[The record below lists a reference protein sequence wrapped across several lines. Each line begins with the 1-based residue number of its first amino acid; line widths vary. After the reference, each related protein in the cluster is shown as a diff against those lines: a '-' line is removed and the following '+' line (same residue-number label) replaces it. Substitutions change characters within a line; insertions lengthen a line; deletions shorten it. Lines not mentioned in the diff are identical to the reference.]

1 MTMHLDDLSVRH
13 LGECRYDSP
22 FSEMLAAKQTS
33 PHYVSESDR
42 VLLDDT
48 VSMLAKQNLPPSQL
62 PSFEAAGPRRKIY
75 FDPDDV
81 TAGIVTCGGL
91 CPGLNDVIRGIVQEL
106 TVYYSVKRILGFR
119 NGFQGMTAKH
129 CNNTVELT
137 PERVRDIN
145 NAGGTILGSSRGAQD
160 ANEMVDS
167 LVLRGINVL
176 FVIGGDG
183 GMRAATNLAAAIRA
197 RGLDIA
203 VIGVPKT
210 IDNDLPFTDQSF
222 GFQSAFARATDFVSS
237 VSVEAAA
244 SPDGIGIVKLMGRH
258 SGFIAC
264 YAALALN
271 TADIVLIPEVPFAL
285 HGTDGL
291 LALVEQ
297 HVRSKGYVVI
307 VVAEGAGRDLLE
319 ERGLLP
325 DDATDASGNA
335 KLGDIGALLR
345 ESITAHLTDVGLT
358 PTVRYIDPSY
368 AIRSITANAYDSV
381 YCLRLAHAAV
391 HAAMAGRT
399 ETAVVRWRRRFV
411 HVPMS
416 LIISHRN
423 QVDPDGD
430 LWMSVLEATG
440 QLVAP
445 RTHGTHSGLNK
456 ELSRRSHQGTHRSS
470 ASWSDGV
477 ANQIDVPQHDLNLP
491 DIDSVRSF
499 P

>member
-1 MTMHLDDLSVRH
+1 MTLHLDDLRVRH

-22 FSEMLAAKQTS
+22 LSAMLAAKRTS
-33 PHYVSESDR
+33 PHYVAEGDR
-42 VLLDDT
+42 VLLEDT
-48 VSMLAKQNLPPSQL
+48 VSMLAEHGLSPHDL

-75 FDPDDV
+75 FDPARV

-91 CPGLNDVIRGIVQEL
+91 CPGLNDVIRGLVQEL
-106 TVYYSVKRILGFR
+106 TVQYDVKRIVGFR
-119 NGFQGMTAKH
+119 NGLRGLTARH
-129 CNNTVELT
+129 RDDTIELT
-137 PERVRDIN
+137 PDRVRDIH

-160 ANEMVDS
+160 AEEMVDS
-167 LVLRGINVL
+167 LLLRGINVL

-183 GMRAATNLAAAIRA
+183 GMNAATNLAAAIRA

-210 IDNDLPFTDQSF
+210 IDNDLPYTDQSF
-222 GFQSAFARATDFVSS
+222 GFQSAFAQAANFISS
-237 VSVEAAA
+237 VSIEAAA

-264 YAALALN
+264 YASLARN
-271 TADIVLIPEVPFAL
+271 AADIVLIPEVPFAL
-285 HGTDGL
+285 EGEDGL
-291 LALVEQ
+291 LARVER
-297 HVRSKGYVVI
+297 HVRSKGFVVI
-307 VVAEGAGRDLLE
+307 VVAEGAGQDLLA
-319 ERGLLP
+319 ERGLLEGN
-325 DDATDASGNA
+325 ATDASGNA
-335 KLGDIGALLR
+335 KLGDIGGLLR
-345 ESITAHLTDVGLT
+345 ETITAHLTAAGLA

-368 AIRSITANAYDSV
+368 AIRSVTANAYDSV

-411 HVPMS
+411 HVPMP

-440 QLVAP
+440 HLVHDPAP
-445 RTHGTHSGLNK
+445 
-456 ELSRRSHQGTHRSS
+456 HRPLL
-470 ASWSDGV
+470 V
-477 ANQIDVPQHDLNLP
+477 E
-491 DIDSVRSF
+491 R
-499 P
+499 

>member
-1 MTMHLDDLSVRH
+1 MTLHLEDLRVRH
-13 LGECRYDSP
+13 LGECHYDSP
-22 FSEMLAAKQTS
+22 FSEMVAAKQTS
-33 PHYVSESDR
+33 PHYVAEGDR
-42 VLLDDT
+42 VLLEDT
-48 VSMLAKQNLPPSQL
+48 VSMLAKHNLPPNQL
-62 PSFEAAGPRRKIY
+62 PGFEAAGPRRKIY
-75 FDPDDV
+75 FDPAHV

-106 TVYYSVKRILGFR
+106 TMHYRVKQILGFR
-119 NGFQGMTAKH
+119 NGLRGMTAEH
-129 CNNTVELT
+129 CNNTIELT

-160 ANEMVDS
+160 ADEMVNS
-167 LVLRGINVL
+167 LVLRSINVL

-183 GMRAATNLAAAIRA
+183 GMRAAMKLDAAIRA

-222 GFQSAFARATDFVSS
+222 GFQSAFAQATNFISS
-237 VSVEAAA
+237 VSIEAAA

-264 YAALALN
+264 YASLALN
-271 TADIVLIPEVPFAL
+271 AADIVLIPEVPFAL
-285 HGTDGL
+285 EGTDGL
-291 LALVEQ
+291 LARVEQ
-297 HVRSKGYVVI
+297 HVRSKGFVVI
-307 VVAEGAGRDLLE
+307 VVAEGAGQDLLK
-319 ERGLLP
+319 ERGLLQ

-335 KLGDIGALLR
+335 KLGDIGTLLR
-345 ESITAHLTDVGLT
+345 ESITAHLTEVGLT

-368 AIRSITANAYDSV
+368 AIRSVTANAYDSV

-411 HVPMS
+411 HVPMP

-440 QLVAP
+440 HLIPP
-445 RTHGTHSGLNK
+445 RTHVTHSESNK
-456 ELSRRSHQGTHRSS
+456 ELSSHGHRGACRSV
-470 ASWSDGV
+470 ASWNDGI
-477 ANQIDVPQHDLNLP
+477 ANQSGAGQHDVDLP
-491 DIDSVRSF
+491 DIGSARSF